1 MVKGV
6 DRGLPRVYQRQPIG
20 MSQWEEMTVSVF
32 LSMASFGVLEM
43 SSAELG
49 LLQWEANRNRG
60 HQRLARNS
68 SRRPK
73 QRLRSFR
80 EVGGRP
86 FFSRQEVSA
95 LPSVRKA

>member
-6 DRGLPRVYQRQPIG
+6 DRGLPRVYQHQPIG
-20 MSQWEEMTVSVF
+20 MLTVSVF

-68 SRRPK
+68 SRRLK

-80 EVGGRP
+80 EAGGRP